1 MRIVFI
7 GTSPFAV
14 PSLRALVAAGHD
26 VALVVTQP
34 DRPANRLKLR
44 PPAVKVAAAELRLE
58 VSQPERIRQPD
69 AVARI
74 TSARPALI
82 VVVAYGQ
89 IIPKAVLEIPPRGVL
104 NVHASLLPKHRGA
117 APIAH
122 SILRGERVTG
132 VTIMKMDELLDH
144 GPVLAAREVEIGP
157 GENAA
162 ELTERL
168 AEVGADLLVETLA
181 RLDQLEP
188 VEQDHDAAT
197 VAPKLTREDGELE
210 WDLPAVEIDRRVR
223 AFQPWPGV
231 TLPVAGQRVK
241 VLRGTQAPGSGR
253 PGDILAVGEEGIT
266 VAAGE
271 GAYRVDVLQVPGR
284 RPMPARGMVIHDR

>member
-1 MRIVFI
+1 
-7 GTSPFAV
+7 
-14 PSLRALVAAGHD
+14 
-26 VALVVTQP
+26 
-34 DRPANRLKLR
+34 
-44 PPAVKVAAAELRLE
+44 
-58 VSQPERIRQPD
+58 
-69 AVARI
+69 
-74 TSARPALI
+74 
-82 VVVAYGQ
+82 
-89 IIPKAVLEIPPRGVL
+89 
-104 NVHASLLPKHRGA
+104 
-117 APIAH
+117 
-122 SILRGERVTG
+122 VTG